1 MAKSRSVDPEADF
14 APLPLTVQHE
24 RFEPAS
30 SLLTRLAARNG
41 APSVYQF
48 CADLAF
54 PVDPLFRGE
63 PLAIAQLAQLA
74 GCDAS
79 TLARVSICHLGHS
92 RFRLRDEIA
101 MTHSLQ
107 RTRIRICP
115 VCLRREVPS
124 AEEAWRMPRR
134 LPWKFTSVRSCA
146 DHGCLLVTLLPEK
159 FTKDGR
165 DFAAQVRKHFGW
177 VLSQGIVP
185 AETGSFERYLLRRI
199 LNGRGDAW
207 LDRFELNI
215 AARLCEVLG
224 LLLKK
229 GPEATLSGHDEH
241 DWGQYGEAGYQV
253 LKGGELGFLACLQEL
268 AEQHAEKRFF
278 GRIYGPLVTWLQG
291 RGLGDEV
298 EPLRALMRREI
309 FARFSI
315 RKGVQVFG
323 VPSEGIAARNEALVP
338 SIEGFSLKE
347 QALLVRR
354 ALAYRQEDGTVVAK
368 SFVTETMLSAFGREL
383 GEQTEADEDPSEA
396 DELSVVAYLIA
407 DASGYL
413 RITDKTVRYLVH
425 AGILSLASSNN
436 EARSGAQQISLKSL
450 EAFRQRFMSLGE
462 LADHT
467 QSPAGALSTRLR
479 NAGVAT
485 LPMLPDLSRIY
496 WRADLVMS
504 GLLAER
510 EAKISRFTL

>member
-1 MAKSRSVDPEADF
+1 M
-14 APLPLTVQHE
+14 
-24 RFEPAS
+24 
-30 SLLTRLAARNG
+30 LTRLAARNG

-74 GCDAS
+74 GCDAAA
-79 TLARVSICHLGHS
+79 LARVSIRHLGHS

-101 MTHSLQ
+101 TTHSLQ

-134 LPWKFTSVRSCA
+134 LQWKFTSVRSCV
-146 DHGCLLVTLLPEK
+146 DHGCLLVTLPPEK

-165 DFAAQVRKHFGW
+165 DFTAQVRKHFGW

-185 AETGSFERYLLRRI
+185 AETGSFEHYLSQRI

-207 LDRFELNI
+207 LDGFELNI

-224 LLLKK
+224 LLLEK
-229 GPEATLSGHDEH
+229 GPEASLSGHNEQ
-241 DWGQYGEAGYQV
+241 DWARYGEAGFQV
-253 LKGGELGFLACLQEL
+253 LKGGELAFLGCLQEL

-291 RGLGDEV
+291 RGLGNEV

-315 RKGVQVFG
+315 RKGVLVFG

-338 SIEGFSLKE
+338 SIQGFSLNE
-347 QALLVRR
+347 QELLVRR
-354 ALAYRQEDGTVVAK
+354 ALAYRQEDETVATK
-368 SFVTETMLSAFGREL
+368 SFVTEAMLAAFRREL
-383 GEQTEADEDPSEA
+383 GEWIEADEDRSEV
-396 DELSVVAYLIA
+396 DELESIAYPIA
-407 DASGYL
+407 EAASYL
-413 RITDKTVRYLVH
+413 RITVRTASYLAH
-425 AGILSLASSNN
+425 AGFLSRAHCNA
-436 EARSGAQQISLKSL
+436 EARIGALQVSRKSL
-450 EAFRQRFMSLGE
+450 EAFRQRFISLGE
-462 LADHT
+462 LANST
-467 QSPAGALSTRLR
+467 RNPVGALSARLR
-479 NAGVAT
+479 NKGVAT
-485 LPMLPDLSRIY
+485 LPMPPDLSRIY
-496 WRADLVMS
+496 WRSDLTIS
-504 GLLAER
+504 GCLAECD
-510 EAKISRFTL
+510 AGNSRVAR